1 MRFPPKKKTLKS
13 LYKKTIFI
21 GRDRVIIIAM
31 KKALVP
37 LADGF
42 EDIEAVAVIDVLRR
56 GGVEVVTA
64 ALSSDPFALSAHG
77 IRMSTDAILEDV
89 LDSHWDAIILPGGGQ
104 GTANL
109 MACEPLAE
117 RLRAQKESGGL
128 LCAIC
133 AAPTVL
139 AAIGVLEDE
148 DVTCYPSCAE
158 DMGRPVVHVPAIADG
173 QIITGQGPGAAMTFA
188 FAVLMHLAGE
198 EVAHQ
203 VAEGMVAAI

>member
-1 MRFPPKKKTLKS
+1 
-13 LYKKTIFI
+13 
-21 GRDRVIIIAM
+21 M

-42 EDIEAVAVIDVLRR
+42 EDIEAVAVVDILRR

-64 ALSSDPFALSAHG
+64 ALATEPSAVSAHG
-77 IRMSTDAILEDV
+77 IRMGTDALLEEV
-89 LDSHWDAIILPGGGQ
+89 LDAHWDAIILPGGGQ

-117 RLRAQKESGGL
+117 RLRRQKESGGFV
-128 LCAIC
+128 CAIC

-139 AAIGVLEDE
+139 SATGILDGE
-148 DVTCYPSCAE
+148 DVTCYPACVG
-158 DMGRPVVHVPAIADG
+158 DMGYPVVDAPAVADG
-173 QIITGQGPGAAMTFA
+173 QIITGQGPGAAMTFG

-198 EVAHQ
+198 EAARK
-203 VAEGMVAAI
+203 VAEGMVAVI